1 MPQPTTTS
9 TRTSPDPKLWYTQK
23 RKQDALTSYWAFLD
37 LIKYKGGTSK
47 FSAIHRELTEFV
59 EDKSNPRR
67 LILMPRGHLKSTV
80 CSVGY
85 SLWRIYLNPNIRIFV
100 GTATKP
106 LAASFVREV
115 KQYLEDQEL
124 QQHVWNA
131 RPHYQGRLVPI
142 LEAQGGRKPKSRR
155 NADDDPFNFDEG
167 YTEAEDKKIVWKGDS
182 LQVLRDYI
190 LKEPTL
196 HAGSV
201 GAPNT
206 GFHYD
211 LGIFDDLVTFDNSD
225 TPEKATR
232 IIDWVADMESVID
245 PYNPDTDLGGE
256 SVMLGTR
263 YAYKDLY
270 GVYSL
275 EDLTEEEREEEAL
288 FGESTGDEYV
298 IFKRNIFVNGTDD
311 TDGYLWPERFNA
323 QVIASIKRRMLRL
336 PNGLRRFA
344 SQYLNT
350 IMSDEEVVLDPE
362 LIQYIAGPNVT
373 AMKETGM
380 VHIRM
385 GGVEDT
391 VKIKP
396 YLVVDPAISQRKGAD
411 NTVIACGGL
420 GENQALYVFDIKVG
434 KFSPDEAI
442 DYIYEMCEKWNITSV
457 HIDNEKLGQALM
469 HTIRSQFGRRQPLA
483 LFPYKPEG
491 EKKGRITTF
500 LEPRFKNNLV
510 YLTSWMARLS
520 VLMDEITFFPS
531 ARAHDD
537 CLDAFAMLCHV
548 AIPARDRTGTN
559 NTTTRR
565 RRQQHK
571 RFNSIYGGVR

>member
-1 MPQPTTTS
+1 MAPITTS
-9 TRTSPDPKLWYTQK
+9 KTSPDPKAWYTLK

-37 LIKYKGGTSK
+37 LIKYKGGTKK
-47 FSAIHRELTEFV
+47 FSAIHKELTEFV
-59 EDKSNPRR
+59 EDTSHPRR

-85 SLWRIYLNPNIRIFV
+85 TLYRIYLNPNIRIFV

-115 KQYLEDQEL
+115 KQYLEDTEL
-124 QQHVWNA
+124 QQYVWNN
-131 RPHYQGRLVPI
+131 RPHIQGRLVPI

-155 NADDDPFNFDEG
+155 NSEDDPFNFDEG

-182 LQVLRDYI
+182 LQVLRDSI
-190 LKEPTL
+190 MKEPTL
-196 HAGSV
+196 HAGST
-201 GAPNT
+201 GSPNT

-225 TPEKATR
+225 TPDKAQK
-232 IIDWVADMESVID
+232 IIDWVADMESVVD
-245 PYNPDTDLGGE
+245 PFNPDTGLGGE
-256 SVMLGTR
+256 TVMLGTR
-263 YAYKDLY
+263 YFYKDLY

-275 EDLTEEEREEEAL
+275 EDLTEEEREEELL
-288 FGESTGDEYV
+288 FGECSDEYTV
-298 IFKRNIFVNGTDD
+298 FKRNIFNNGTDD

-323 QVIASIKRRMLRL
+323 EVLGSIKRRMLRL
-336 PNGLRRFA
+336 PKGLRRFS

-362 LIQYIAGPNVT
+362 RIQYIASPNIT
-373 AMKETGM
+373 PMKETGL

-391 VKIKP
+391 VRIKP

-411 NTVIACGGL
+411 NTVIAVGGI
-420 GENQALYVFDIKVG
+420 GDDQALYVFDIKVG
-434 KFSPDEAI
+434 KFTPDETI
-442 DYIYEMCEKWNITSV
+442 DYIYEMCEKWGTTSA

-469 HTIRSQFGRRQPLA
+469 YTIRSQFGRRKPLA

-500 LEPRFKNNLV
+500 LEPRFTNNLL
-510 YLTSWMARLS
+510 YLTSWMGRLS

-531 ARAHDD
+531 SNAHDD

-548 AIPARDRTGTN
+548 AVPTRSSTDN
-559 NTTTRR
+559 KTTRHR
-565 RRQQHK
+565 RSRHHT